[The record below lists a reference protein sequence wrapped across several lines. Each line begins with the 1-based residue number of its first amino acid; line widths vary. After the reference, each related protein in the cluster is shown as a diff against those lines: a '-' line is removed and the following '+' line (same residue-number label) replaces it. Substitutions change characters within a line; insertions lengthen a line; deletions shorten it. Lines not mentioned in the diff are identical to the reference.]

1 MTTKLATET
10 TAMQP
15 ETVPVRLRDAQ
26 CVFDAMDVSESTR
39 ADYKA
44 RIGRFLRNV
53 RKTGLTPDSFLNYKR
68 SLARRTD
75 VTAATKNKYLAAARV
90 FLKELH
96 RRGYLAVDVTMNV
109 KSFSQS
115 KRHKR
120 TGITD
125 EQMRLLAEHIRTLD
139 PTPDNAR
146 LRAILCLLGL
156 QGLRQVE
163 ICRLDVTDLDLNA
176 RTAMVQGKGQDD
188 KEPVDL
194 HPETVKAL
202 KEHIEASQVADG
214 PLFVGRSNNSRRLT
228 TRGLRMIVHRT
239 LAALGVFR
247 TVHGFR
253 HYFTTKLI
261 EAYAGDLLT
270 VAQYTRHRSLE
281 MLQVYNDNIKRQADL
296 PRFYRTFRAVKFGP
310 ETASTSDKSN
320 YRK

>member
-15 ETVPVRLRDAQ
+15 EMAPARLRDAQ
-26 CVFDAMDVSESTR
+26 SIFDTLDVSESTR
-39 ADYKA
+39 AEYKA
-44 RIGRFLRNV
+44 RIGRFLRHV

-68 SLARRTD
+68 SLVGRTD
-75 VTAATKNKYLAAARV
+75 ITAATKNKYLATARV

-96 RRGYLAVDVTMNV
+96 RRGYLPVDVTMNV
-109 KSFSQS
+109 KSFGQS

-120 TGITD
+120 TGISED
-125 EQMRLLAEHIRTLD
+125 QMRLLADHIRGLE

-202 KEHIEASQVADG
+202 KEHIEAGKVADG

-228 TRGLRMIVHRT
+228 TGGLRMIVHRT
-239 LAALGVFR
+239 LTELGVLR

-310 ETASTSDKSN
+310 ETASTSDNSN

>member
-1 MTTKLATET
+1 MSQPTTQLTAKGPHLA
-10 TAMQP
+10 
-15 ETVPVRLRDAQ
+15 PVRLRDAQ
-26 CVFDAMDVSESTR
+26 RVFDALDVSETTR
-39 ADYKA
+39 ADYKS
-44 RIGRFLRNV
+44 RIGKFLRSV
-53 RKTGLTPDSFLNYKR
+53 RKTGLSPDSFLLFKR
-68 SLARRTD
+68 SLAARTD
-75 VTAATKNKYLAAARV
+75 ITAATKNKYLAAARV
-90 FLKELH
+90 FLRELH
-96 RRGYLAVDVTMNV
+96 RRGYLPVDLTVNI
-109 KSFSQS
+109 KSFGQS

-125 EQMRLLAEHIRTLD
+125 DEMTLLTYRIRELE

-163 ICRLDVTDLDLNA
+163 ICRLEVTDLDLNG
-176 RTAMVQGKGQDD
+176 RTAMVWGKGQDD

-202 KEHIEASQVADG
+202 AEHVAANRVADG

-228 TRGLRMIVHRT
+228 TRGLRMIVDRT
-239 LAALGVFR
+239 LKELGVCR

-281 MLQVYNDNIKRQADL
+281 MLQVYNDNIKKQADL
-296 PRFYRTFRAVKFGP
+296 PRFYRTFGRVKFGP
-310 ETASTSDKSN
+310 ETHSTSDNPN